1 MTDIPAD
8 QCRVDSE
15 GCLLA
20 AGARLAALNARAGG
34 AIGAP
39 VAVPQLAL
47 LAQLARTL
55 KIPVSRVVVA
65 ADGDTDIELRVQAKP
80 DGDDVV
86 LEVGGWTPRTPRVSW
101 LVEDHAAPITGA
113 AAAYGDLTWAS
124 DASLRLTEA
133 VFVVDPTSGLRGSD
147 MVGQPLTRLVRLIE
161 DDEGD
166 LPILAALATG
176 TSFIGQRAVRRDRP
190 EIEVD
195 LSGEAQHDAAGRF
208 SGFAGR
214 AVPVPAVQPVAVD
227 DALAVKTRTDFT
239 DRLGQALRAPL
250 DRIVARADTIGAQAD
265 GPLRRDYADYAG
277 DIGSAARHLLALVD
291 DLADM
296 QAVERAD
303 FVIEG
308 EPVDLADVARR
319 AAGLLGVRAADKQV
333 RIDRPGADEVLAARG
348 DFHRILQ
355 ILVNLL
361 TNAVRY
367 TPPGGM
373 VWMRTEHDGDSAVVV
388 VADQGKGIA
397 ESDHGRVF
405 DKFERVDPSEPGG
418 SGLGLYISRRLARA
432 MGGDITLDSA
442 PGQGAR
448 FVLTLPVN

>member
-8 QCRVDSE
+8 QGRVDAE
-15 GCLLA
+15 GRLLA
-20 AGARLAALNARAGG
+20 AGARLVALNARAGG
-34 AIGAP
+34 AIGSP

-55 KIPVSRVVVA
+55 KIPVSRIVIA
-65 ADGDTDIELRVQAKP
+65 AEGDVDVELLVQAKP

-86 LEVGGWTPRTPRVSW
+86 LDVGGWTQRPSRTSW
-101 LVEDHAAPITGA
+101 LVADQDTPGAGA
-113 AAAYGDLTWAS
+113 AATYVDWTWAT
-124 DASLRLTEA
+124 DESLRLTEA
-133 VFVVDPTSGLRGSD
+133 VFAVDATSGLRGSD

-161 DDEGD
+161 DEQGD
-166 LPILAALATG
+166 LPILGALAAG
-176 TSFIGQRAVRRDRP
+176 TSFTGQRGVRRDRP

-195 LSGEAQHDAAGRF
+195 LSGEAQHNTAGRF
-208 SGFAGR
+208 IGFAGR
-214 AVPVPAVQPVAVD
+214 AEPVPAVQPVVVD
-227 DALAVKTRTDFT
+227 DIAVTASTDFT
-239 DRLGQALRAPL
+239 ERLGQALRAPL

-373 VWMRTEHDGDSAVVV
+373 VWMRTEQDGDSAVVV

-397 ESDHGRVF
+397 ESDHARVF

-448 FVLTLPVN
+448 FVLTLPVA